1 MTGKAIVLNV
11 VVLAAGMGKRMRS
24 DLPKVMHPVAGRPM
38 LAHVF
43 ETARALG
50 ARFGHGDVHMV
61 GVYGHGGRLVP
72 DSFVASD
79 LQWVEQVPQRG
90 TGHAVMQAA
99 PLLLDGV
106 PTLILYGDVP
116 LTTVDTLERLVRK
129 VIDAQRRF
137 GLLTVELADPTGYG
151 RVVRGAAPGGAVER
165 IVEQRDASPAEQL
178 IREVNTGVM
187 VVPTPDLR
195 RWLDALSD
203 DNAQAE
209 YYLTDIVGMAVAD
222 GLEVV
227 TVQPTHAW
235 ETFGVNSRAQLAE
248 LERVYQRGLA
258 DALMER
264 GAHLLDPARI
274 DVRGELTLGRDVSI
288 DVGCVFEGR
297 VTLGDRVRIGPYC
310 VLRDV
315 VIRDGAEIAAY
326 SHLEGASVGANARV
340 GPYARL
346 RPGAEL
352 GPGAHIGNFVEVKN
366 SSFGADSKANHLAYV
381 GDSTVGERVNIG
393 AGTITCNY
401 DGANKHR
408 TVIEDDVFI
417 GSNSELVAPVR
428 VGRGATLGAGTTL
441 TKDAPPGAL
450 VISRAQ
456 ARTLSDWVRP
466 AKTPKTPKTPEA

>member
-137 GLLTVELADPTGYG
+137 GLLTVELGDPTGYG

-352 GPGAHIGNFVEVKN
+352 GPRAHIGNFVEVKN

-466 AKTPKTPKTPEA
+466 AKTPKTPEA